1 MQSKASHLSCHH
13 TMSQQCVS
21 TLRQLRDTAGMVLHH
36 RTTAQHVAL
45 SPTKP
50 IRRARQKGIAMTHD
64 TLSSLLERL
73 QAPILPPTLQ
83 AATVRYRFT
92 LDSSEQWDILLHQG
106 RLALDQTTGRPD
118 CLVEC
123 TSDEFGAVLSG
134 QHNLFTAFLRGDVRL
149 QGPLAAAKLLYTF
162 LRYAHIEEAHV

>member
-1 MQSKASHLSCHH
+1 
-13 TMSQQCVS
+13 
-21 TLRQLRDTAGMVLHH
+21 MVLHH

-64 TLSSLLERL
+64 TLRSLLERL

-92 LDSSEQWDILLHQG
+92 LDGSEQWDLLLHQG
-106 RLALDQTTGRPD
+106 RLSLDQTEGRPE

-123 TSDEFGAVLSG
+123 TSEELGAVLSG
-134 QHNLFTAFLRGDVRL
+134 QHNLLTSVMRGDVRI
-149 QGPLAAAKLLYTF
+149 QGALAAAKLLYTF
-162 LRYAHIEEAHV
+162 LRYAHLEEANG

>member
-1 MQSKASHLSCHH
+1 
-13 TMSQQCVS
+13 MS
-21 TLRQLRDTAGMVLHH
+21 
-36 RTTAQHVAL
+36 
-45 SPTKP
+45 
-50 IRRARQKGIAMTHD
+50 HD

-83 AATVRYRFT
+83 AATVRYRVT

-106 RLALDQTTGRPD
+106 RLALNQTEGCPD

-134 QHNLFTAFLRGDVRL
+134 QHNLLTAFMRGDVRL
-149 QGPLAAAKLLYTF
+149 QGTLAAAKLLYTF
-162 LRYAHIEEAHV
+162 VRYAHLGEAHV

>member
-1 MQSKASHLSCHH
+1 
-13 TMSQQCVS
+13 MS
-21 TLRQLRDTAGMVLHH
+21 
-36 RTTAQHVAL
+36 
-45 SPTKP
+45 
-50 IRRARQKGIAMTHD
+50 HD

-73 QAPILPPTLQ
+73 QAPILPPKLK

-92 LDSSEQWDILLHQG
+92 LDRSEQWDILLHQG
-106 RLALDQTTGRPD
+106 GLSLDQTGGSPD

-134 QHNLFTAFLRGDVRL
+134 QHNLLTAFMRGDLRI

-162 LRYAHIEEAHV
+162 VRYAHPEEANG